1 MPPMPLGNGAFKI
14 YTKNTNRKYL
24 LQIIDFETP
33 KRPSRKARN
42 IEDDEY
48 IAIRKEFLPYRP
60 RFDDQWEDFQS
71 CPPHP
76 IDISPIQWW
85 CQPEQVKRWPILS
98 AMALDIMSISAMS
111 DDVEGSFS
119 KGRRTITWDRM
130 RLGVESIQSTE
141 CLKSW
146 YQDLRIHE
154 TSTQGVQENADQNR
168 ADEDSGDEET
178 MLVV

>member
-1 MPPMPLGNGAFKI
+1 
-14 YTKNTNRKYL
+14 
-24 LQIIDFETP
+24 
-33 KRPSRKARN
+33 
-42 IEDDEY
+42 
-48 IAIRKEFLPYRP
+48 
-60 RFDDQWEDFQS
+60 
-71 CPPHP
+71 
-76 IDISPIQWW
+76 
-85 CQPEQVKRWPILS
+85 
-98 AMALDIMSISAMS
+98 MALDIMSISAMS